1 MESQADFQAKTKPKT
16 FPIELPSSGIV
27 LGAAVPDNEGAAV
40 TSALRDAISKLL
52 NSVFDICIVDD
63 NRTGEIVLR
72 HQCCQMAKFDP
83 LDCARVTGGGC
94 NPRKGRDQI
103 LKRSVAE
110 P

>member
-72 HQCCQMAKFDP
+72 KGCQMAKFDP
-83 LDCARVTGGGC
+83 FLSLDCARVESRGY
-94 NPRKGRDQI
+94 
-103 LKRSVAE
+103 KRSVAE
-110 P
+110 L